1 MVRTHLVPIGR
12 DRFDLY
18 SEVPEPADDALAHD
32 AGRVRRWLH
41 AAGEEWRS
49 YVDQARVGEA
59 VGTWARWRDAVISR
73 LADSLDEQRT
83 LRGLRVAASAELL
96 YPSTLGEP
104 AARAALMRLLADASR
119 SHGRRLVVYLLLFV
133 ASGILFFVPG
143 PNIVA
148 YYLGFQGVGH
158 LQAWRGARHAASDVR
173 WHLVPSPDLAELGG
187 LASQPHAQRAHAVSA
202 VAERLGLEHLA
213 AFFERAAA

>member
-1 MVRTHLVPIGR
+1 VLTHLIPLGR

-18 SEVPEPADDALAHD
+18 SEAPEPEDDGLAHD
-32 AGRVRRWLH
+32 AGPVRRWLR
-41 AAGEEWRS
+41 AAGEQWRS
-49 YVDQARVGEA
+49 YVDRARLGEG
-59 VGTWARWRDAVISR
+59 VGTLEQWRDAIISR

-83 LRGLRVAASAELL
+83 LRSLRTTASAELL
-96 YPSTLGEP
+96 YPATLGEA
-104 AARAALMRLLADASR
+104 AARAVLMRLLRDASR
-119 SHGRRLVVYLLLFV
+119 AHGRRLVMYLLLFV

-148 YYLGFQGVGH
+148 YYLGFQAFGH
-158 LQAWRGARHAASDVR
+158 LQAWRGARHAAREVR
-173 WHLVPSPDLAELGG
+173 WNLVPSTDLAELSG
-187 LASQPHAQRAHAVSA
+187 LTSQPHAQRADAVTA